1 MVVYQLTSQ
10 EASYS
15 STHRGLLMNLLSVF
29 SLQESTKRLTVKKL
43 PIVVCFHLKR
53 FEHSLRSRKI
63 SNFIQFSPEL
73 DMTPFMARNSMS
85 SDNRYM

>member
-1 MVVYQLTSQ
+1 M
-10 EASYS
+10 
-15 STHRGLLMNLLSVF
+15 
-29 SLQESTKRLTVKKL
+29 LQESTKRLTVKKL

-73 DMTPFMARNSMS
+73 DMAPFMARNSS
-85 SDNRYM
+85 ASDNR